1 MTVVDLLQRHRDE
14 VLRLAERHGA
24 TNVRLFGSGA
34 RGEAD
39 EASDIDLLVS
49 MAPGTSLFDLGS
61 LIMDLEDLLG
71 RPVDVVTDR
80 GLRARTRERVLHDA
94 VPV

>member
-34 RGEAD
+34 RGAAD
-39 EASDIDLLVS
+39 DASDFDLIVS
-49 MAPGTSLFDLGS
+49 MAPGASVFDLGS
-61 LIMDLEDLLG
+61 RIMDREDLLG
-71 RPVDVVTDR
+71 RPADVVTDR
-80 GLRARTRERVLHDA
+80 GRRDRGPAR
-94 VPV
+94 